1 MPEAENII
9 DPSGDKDNSAA
20 KPLSKR
26 NKRKQKNKS
35 RAQRYKERQP
45 KPDYAPIVKNNDN
58 FVKYYKSQSFLEDR
72 EFEKFMDGLR
82 DTLPA
87 SFRINT
93 FEPNQAEFLKRL
105 VQGPE
110 LYEFLEQPPKDETAK
125 DDANQESGPTVE
137 NSQESQA
144 QKPAVLAPLC
154 WYPDK
159 LGWQMNTSRLD
170 LKRSPIL
177 QQFHRFLMAETDNG
191 FISRQEAVSMIP
203 PLVLDIHKGQ
213 DVLDM
218 CAAPGS
224 KTAQL
229 LEYLKKD
236 PETSENVK
244 PIDSVMFNDGMVVAN
259 DVDNKR
265 CYMLVHQSNRLNS
278 PNCIIINQDAARIY
292 DMKITNKDGRESP
305 IKFDR
310 ILCDVPCSGDG
321 TLRKNP
327 DIWKKWTVG
336 NANNFHGMQCKIL
349 KRGIELL
356 KKDGQLTYS
365 TCSMNPV
372 EDEAVISNLLRLSQ
386 GTVVLENIAPK
397 LPGLKYRPGVN
408 EWVVMNKEMQ
418 TIPSVDKILPENS
431 TQIYPSLFP
440 PTKEESEKFQLHKCI
455 RVLPHLQNTG
465 GFFVATLRKLVD
477 ELPWEVEA
485 KKALEKTEAPKEET
499 TSRPLPNPKKR
510 RLAGFK
516 EDPFMFMT
524 TDDPDWITIKNGYGF
539 SDDFP
544 VGQLMHRCVSGKKRS
559 IYLVSQRVRDFI
571 INNREETGREDFI
584 KIINGGMRLFCR
596 ADTEAGFR
604 ICQDGVNEIL
614 PLVKSEI
621 KVPINKND
629 LVALLKAKSVAFD
642 RLSASQQIKDSIKY
656 GSLVLIYRD
665 TIEESGQEIEMP
677 LVAWKGEHTIAL
689 YVSKTY
695 RIHLCALTQVKIS
708 DDGMLNP
715 PPVLDSAVKND
726 EQ

>member
-1 MPEAENII
+1 MLETATTNQ
-9 DPSGDKDNSAA
+9 SADKDDGKAA
-20 KPLSKR
+20 KPMSKK

-35 RAQRYKERQP
+35 RAQRYKEKQP
-45 KPDYAPIVKNNDN
+45 KPNYAPIVKNNDN
-58 FVKYYKSQSFLEDR
+58 FVKYYKVQSFLEDG
-72 EFEKFMDGLR
+72 EFEKFMEGLR
-82 DTLPA
+82 ETLPA

-93 FEPNQAEFLKRL
+93 FDPNQAEFLRRL

-110 LYEFLEQPPKDETAK
+110 LYEFLEQPFKVEPVEGSVDLGGKGDSSET
-125 DDANQESGPTVE
+125 
-137 NSQESQA
+137 QA
-144 QKPAVLAPLC
+144 QRPAVLAPLC

-203 PLVLDIHKGQ
+203 PLVLDINKGQ

-229 LEYLKKD
+229 LEYLNND
-236 PETSENVK
+236 PTKSEEPK
-244 PIDSVMFNDGMVVAN
+244 LIDSVFNDGMVVAN

-265 CYMLVHQSNRLNS
+265 CYMLVHQSSRLNS

-292 DMKITNKDGRESP
+292 NMKIAGQDGHQSI

-327 DIWKKWTVG
+327 DVWKKWTVG

-356 KKDGQLTYS
+356 KKDGKLTYS

-372 EDEAVISNLLRLSQ
+372 EDEAVISNILRLSQ
-386 GTVVLENIAPK
+386 GTIVLESIAPK
-397 LPGLKYRPGVN
+397 LPGLIFRPGVS

-418 TIPSVDKILPENS
+418 TIPSPDKVPPENA

-440 PTKEESEKFQLHKCI
+440 PSKEEIEKFQLQKCI

-465 GFFVATLRKLVD
+465 GFFVATLRKLVNQ
-477 ELPWEVEA
+477 LPWEVEV
-485 KKALEKTEAPKEET
+485 KEENT
-499 TSRPLPNPKKR
+499 DSQNEAVARPPNPKKR

-516 EDPFMFMT
+516 EDPFIFMT
-524 TDDPDWITIKNGYGF
+524 TDDPDWITIKNGYGL
-539 SDDFP
+539 SDEFP

-559 IYLVSQRVRDFI
+559 IYLVSKRVRDFI
-571 INNREETGREDFI
+571 ISNREETGREDFI

-614 PLVKSEI
+614 PHITNEI
-621 KVPINKND
+621 KVPIIKDD
-629 LVALLKAKSVAFD
+629 LVALLKAKSVAFN
-642 RLSASQQIKDSIKY
+642 RLSAAQQIKDKIKY
-656 GSLVLIYRD
+656 GCLVLIYRD
-665 TIEESGQEIEMP
+665 IFEEGNQKIEMP

-695 RIHLCALTQVKIS
+695 RIHLCALAQLKIS

-715 PPVLDSAVKND
+715 TEPSEPTDPAKND
-726 EQ
+726 E

>member
-1 MPEAENII
+1 METTNITEDKNLI
-9 DPSGDKDNSAA
+9 DANKTV
-20 KPLSKR
+20 SKK
-26 NKRKQKNKS
+26 NKRKQKNKT
-35 RAQRYKERQP
+35 RAQRHKERNP

-58 FVKYYKSQSFLEDR
+58 FVSYYKSQSFLENDEFDR
-72 EFEKFMDGLR
+72 FIEGLR

-93 FEPNQAEFLKRL
+93 FDPCQAEFLKRL

-110 LYEFLEQPPKDETAK
+110 LGQFLEQPVKDEPAK
-125 DDANQESGPTVE
+125 DNDETECNVEHPTE
-137 NSQESQA
+137 IQS

-159 LGWQMNTSRLD
+159 LAWQMNTTRLD

-203 PLVLDIHKGQ
+203 PLVLDIHRGQ

-236 PETSENVK
+236 PQGMKGAESV
-244 PIDSVMFNDGMVVAN
+244 DSITFNDGMVVAN

-278 PNCIIINQDAARIY
+278 PNCIIINQDAARIH
-292 DMKITNKDGRESP
+292 DMKIAIKDNVESLL
-305 IKFDR
+305 KFDR

-327 DIWKKWTVG
+327 DVWKKWTVG

-356 KKDGQLTYS
+356 KKDGRLTYS

-372 EDEAVISNLLRLSQ
+372 EDEAVISNILRLSQ
-386 GTVVLENIAPK
+386 GGVVLDNIEPM
-397 LPGLKYRPGVN
+397 LPGLKYRPGVS
-408 EWVVMNKEMQ
+408 EWVVMNKEMLI
-418 TIPSVDKILPENS
+418 IPSADKVPSENA

-440 PTKEESEKFQLHKCI
+440 PSKEESGKFQLHKCI
-455 RVLPHLQNTG
+455 RILPHLQNTG

-477 ELPWEVEA
+477 ELPWETET
-485 KKALEKTEAPKEET
+485 KK
-499 TSRPLPNPKKR
+499 TSKSTDTNDPTIGRPLPNPKKR

-524 TDDPDWITIKNGYGF
+524 TDDPDWVTIKNGYGF

-544 VGQLMHRCVSGKKRS
+544 VDQLMHRCVSGKKRS
-559 IYLVSQRVRDFI
+559 IYLVSRRVRDFI
-571 INNREETGREDFI
+571 IANREEAGRDDFV

-614 PLVKSEI
+614 PHVKSEI
-621 KVPINKND
+621 KVPINKDD

-642 RLSASQQIKDSIKY
+642 RLSAAQQIKDTIKY
-656 GSLVLIYRD
+656 GCLVLIYRD
-665 TIEESGQEIEMP
+665 TIEEGNQKIEMP

-708 DDGMLNP
+708 EDGMLNH
-715 PPVLDSAVKND
+715 PVTADRE